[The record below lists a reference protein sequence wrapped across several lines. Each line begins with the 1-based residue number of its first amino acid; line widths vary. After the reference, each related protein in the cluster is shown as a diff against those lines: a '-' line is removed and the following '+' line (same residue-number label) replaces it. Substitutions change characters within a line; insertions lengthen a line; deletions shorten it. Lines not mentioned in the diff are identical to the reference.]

1 MSSRVRY
8 LCVVLVPV
16 VLAAAACMEDPGN
29 GVTKPGN
36 QAPTLTAKVATT
48 EQDTP
53 VTIDLWGE
61 SVGATAW
68 DQATQTRRA

>member
-1 MSSRVRY
+1 
-8 LCVVLVPV
+8 
-16 VLAAAACMEDPGN
+16 MEDPGN